1 MDQPTA
7 DAVLRGLDPLVGE
20 WALEASP
27 PGGDPWPGG
36 GRCTFEWHASG
47 AHLVQRTAVQL
58 PEAPDSLCII
68 GCDGANG
75 GFVQLYAD
83 ERGVSRIFDMSI
95 DEGTWKLWRTG
106 EPFAQRFTA
115 TISPDGDT
123 ITGRWE
129 RSDDGMTYE
138 TDFDLVYR
146 RIIG

>member
-7 DAVLRGLDPLVGE
+7 AAVLRGLDPLVGE
-20 WALEASP
+20 RALEASP
-27 PGGDPWPGG
+27 PGGDSWPGG

-47 AHLVQRTAVQL
+47 AHLVPRTAVEL

-68 GCDGANG
+68 GCDGANR

-95 DEGTWKLWRTG
+95 GEGTWRLWRTG

-129 RSDDGMTYE
+129 RSDDGMTDE
-138 TDFDLVYR
+138 ADFDLVYR
-146 RIIG
+146 RIVG